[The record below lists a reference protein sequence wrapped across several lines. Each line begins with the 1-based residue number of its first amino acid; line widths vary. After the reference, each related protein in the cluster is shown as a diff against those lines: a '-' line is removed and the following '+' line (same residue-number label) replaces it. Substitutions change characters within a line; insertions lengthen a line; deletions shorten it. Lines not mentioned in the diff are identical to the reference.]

1 MFRFAVRLFS
11 IFLPSVD
18 FFEGCVRTKRFDVH
32 SHDLHPVVG
41 RRDLRVKIIQNSDVR
56 HARMVADVDHVGN
69 VIRPAAGSVSFSI
82 FMFGSFYRSLNCV
95 ETSCR
100 WRTRTP
106 DGKLFKKPSPCRLR
120 RSQGAPLA
128 NRSLFLL
135 SASLGYADEFAAGG
149 GFEPP

>member
-69 VIRPAAGSVSFSI
+69 VIRPAVGCGRKRQFLDFHVRVVLSF
-82 FMFGSFYRSLNCV
+82 V
-95 ETSCR
+95 
-100 WRTRTP
+100 
-106 DGKLFKKPSPCRLR
+106 KLR
-120 RSQGAPLA
+120 
-128 NRSLFLL
+128 
-135 SASLGYADEFAAGG
+135 
-149 GFEPP
+149 